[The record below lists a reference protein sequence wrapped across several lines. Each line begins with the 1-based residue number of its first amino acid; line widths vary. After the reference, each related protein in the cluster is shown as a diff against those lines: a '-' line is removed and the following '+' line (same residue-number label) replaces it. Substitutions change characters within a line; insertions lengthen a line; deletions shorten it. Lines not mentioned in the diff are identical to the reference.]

1 MMLYV
6 LKRAIML
13 KVVGAIVYIIQDNW
27 FLLTTCVYTK
37 KNYQKNACFKDT
49 IFDRLIEFWIP
60 DVLIN
65 TMSFHGLSKRQLSK
79 VFLSYHQNMFRII
92 FQKNCYYKISWYQK
106 SICQEIPIKVNKKIN
121 KIDNHNIFTILA
133 YHETIYFQVNTLKKL
148 LIPLMYLIII
158 TQLNFIPME

>member
-6 LKRAIML
+6 LNRAIMF
-13 KVVGAIVYIIQDNW
+13 KVVGEIVYIIQDNW
-27 FLLTTCVYTK
+27 FFIDHLCLHK
-37 KNYQKNACFKDT
+37 KK
-49 IFDRLIEFWIP
+49 
-60 DVLIN
+60 
-65 TMSFHGLSKRQLSK
+65 LSKRQLSK

-121 KIDNHNIFTILA
+121 KIDNHKIFTILA
-133 YHETIYFQVNTLKKL
+133 YHGTIYFQVNTLKKL

-158 TQLNFIPME
+158 TQLNLIPME